1 MADKKKKKNKEVEI
15 VLALNERGAPV
26 LRFKHDKDSSDIS
39 QQLLGVFVRT
49 CKSHT
54 AVLHLETGKETS
66 DGMIY
71 YEVKVQGT

>member
-1 MADKKKKKNKEVEI
+1 MGRKKKNKEVEI

-26 LRFKHDKDSSDIS
+26 LRFKHDKESSDIA
-39 QQLLGVFVRT
+39 QQLLGVFVKT

-66 DGMIY
+66 DGLID
-71 YEVKVQGT
+71 YEIKVQGT